1 MKVLRQ
7 KQHISYHHD
16 QLIDGRQR
24 IHRLLCANESFSP
37 KRKEKEDVSD
47 FVEYEEE
54 GWFERV
60 GKAIFGVP
68 IGILLIFATMACICW
83 SEGRAVKRA
92 KDLESGK
99 GSVVSVAANK
109 VDAKNKNKL
118 VHMTG
123 NVKVDET
130 LTDSTFGVSQK
141 AVKLERRVEMY
152 QWVEEVKTTTKKKRG
167 KRIKKKKY
175 KYKKAWKSSY
185 QNSDNFKD
193 SIARREKKNP
203 KMKYAKQEFAA
214 KNATLGAFK
223 LSPAAISKLSGTNK
237 MSLDAVPSKIKD
249 NKNFKLDSGS
259 LYYGKNPSDPS
270 VGDLRITYYV
280 AKPDVISI
288 VARQNGDRLEAYK
301 TKKMS
306 TSILLVANGKKSE
319 KEMFKAA
326 ESANAALTWF
336 LRIFTLVVLFAAFSM
351 IFKPL
356 SIIPQFVPLLGEFVG
371 SLTGFLIFVVSAFLG
386 FGVWLFTT
394 AIAWIFARPLIG
406 ILLLVG
412 AIAFFGGVIF
422 LYIKNKD

>member
-1 MKVLRQ
+1 M
-7 KQHISYHHD
+7 
-16 QLIDGRQR
+16 
-24 IHRLLCANESFSP
+24 
-37 KRKEKEDVSD
+37 SD
-47 FVEYEEE
+47 FVEYEEEE

-92 KDLESGK
+92 DDLKSGK
-99 GSVVSVAANK
+99 GAVVSVAADKIN
-109 VDAKNKNKL
+109 AKNKNKL

-152 QWVEEVKTTTKKKRG
+152 QWVEVKTSTKKKRG
-167 KRIKKKKY
+167 KRIKKY
-175 KYKKAWKSSY
+175 KYKKEWKSSY

-193 SIARREKKNP
+193 SKARSEKKNP
-203 KMKYAKQEFAA
+203 EMKYAKQEFAA
-214 KNATLGAFK
+214 QNATLGAFK
-223 LSPAAISKLSGTNK
+223 LSPAAIGKLSGTKK

-249 NKNFKLDSGS
+249 NERFKLDSGS

-270 VGDLRITYYV
+270 LGDLRITYYV
-280 AKPDVISI
+280 AKPEVISI
-288 VARQNGDRLEAYK
+288 IARQNGERLEAYK
-301 TKKMS
+301 TKSMS
-306 TSILLVANGKKSE
+306 TSILLVTEGKKSE

-326 ESANAALTWF
+326 ESSNAAMTWF
-336 LRIFTLVVLFAAFSM
+336 LRIFTLIALFAAFSM

-406 ILLLVG
+406 ILMLVG
-412 AIAFFGGVIF
+412 AFAFFGGVIF